1 MIDVRDLRV
10 DYDDVCAVNDL
21 TFSVSAGEIYGLIGP
36 NGAGKTTTLR
46 TMMGLQEPTYGDI
59 LLNGIDLA
67 THREDAIASVGFMPD
82 YSPIYDDL
90 TVWEYLDLF
99 AASYYVPI
107 DRRKPTIE
115 KYLEMVDLTEKRTAM
130 TTGLSRGMKQRLM
143 LAKTLLPE
151 PKIVLLDE
159 PASGMDPHARILLRN
174 ILRQLGEEGRAVLI
188 SSHILAELS
197 EFCTSIGVMERGRM
211 VISGRVDEVA
221 ERVLGQAEVC
231 LEILAGHAQC
241 EKILAAD
248 ERVNA
253 LRSQGNSFS
262 FLLTGNEEDASDIL
276 AALVKADVRVVSF
289 GRKKE
294 DLEEVF
300 MKIGAKEVA

>member
-1 MIDVRDLRV
+1 
-10 DYDDVCAVNDL
+10 
-21 TFSVSAGEIYGLIGP
+21 
-36 NGAGKTTTLR
+36 
-46 TMMGLQEPTYGDI
+46 
-59 LLNGIDLA
+59 
-67 THREDAIASVGFMPD
+67 
-82 YSPIYDDL
+82 
-90 TVWEYLDLF
+90 
-99 AASYYVPI
+99 
-107 DRRKPTIE
+107 
-115 KYLEMVDLTEKRTAM
+115 
-130 TTGLSRGMKQRLM
+130 M

-197 EFCTSIGVMERGRM
+197 EFCTSIGVMERGHM
-211 VISGRVDEVA
+211 VVSGRVDEVA

-241 EKILAAD
+241 EKVLAAD
-248 ERVNA
+248 ERVNS